1 MHVVYSFPHVIG
13 RPGIATTARHQ
24 VEGLARKG
32 IAVTLFC
39 AGVEGTLDARIR
51 VIRTLSSGTVRIPHR
66 AVGVQRAYRWH
77 DRVVAARLPHLP
89 DVDLVHVWPAGCVH
103 TLRAA
108 IALGVPTAREVPNTH
123 TGYAFDAVAR
133 EYASLG
139 MRPLA
144 GHSHTASHDA
154 LEREELEY
162 RLATV
167 LLVPSDFS
175 RQTFVDRGFGEGRLV
190 LHQYGFDPVAF
201 PSPNEP
207 SGPVTRPESAGLQ
220 ALFVGRGEPR
230 KGLHYALRAWVDS
243 GAASHG
249 RFVICGSFVEGYAE
263 VLEPW
268 LAHPSV
274 EVRGFVSDPAEVMR
288 AHDILVLP
296 SVEEGSALVTYEA
309 QASGCVPVVSDA
321 VGARCTHDV
330 DGLVHPARDLASLT
344 LQLTRLSAS
353 PDLVARLR
361 GAALEHRPSLTWDAA
376 ADALAAAYERAVSAG
391 AGAHL
396 A

>member
-1 MHVVYSFPHVIG
+1 MHIVYSFPHVIG

-32 IAVTLFC
+32 IEVTLFC
-39 AGVEGTLDARIR
+39 AGVQGPLDPR
-51 VIRTLSSGTVRIPHR
+51 VRVFQTLSSGPVRIPHR

-77 DRVVAARLPHLP
+77 DRVVAARLRQVP
-89 DVDLVHVWPAGCVH
+89 DVDLVHVWPAGCVR

-108 IALGVPTAREVPNTH
+108 TGLGIPTAREVPNTH
-123 TGYAFDAVAR
+123 TGYAFEAVAR
-133 EYASLG
+133 EYATLG
-139 MRPLA
+139 MRPVA
-144 GHSHTASHDA
+144 GHSHTASQSA
-154 LEREELEY
+154 LDREELEY
-162 RLATV
+162 QLATV

-175 RQTFVDRGFGEGRLV
+175 RQTFVDRGFGRERLV

-201 PSPNEP
+201 PAPTPSPSSDRRSD
-207 SGPVTRPESAGLQ
+207 SGGLQ
-220 ALFVGRGEPR
+220 ALFVGRAEPR

-243 GAASHG
+243 GASRTG
-249 RFVICGSFVEGYAE
+249 RFVICGSFVDGYAE
-263 VLEPW
+263 VLAPW
-268 LAHPSV
+268 LADPSV
-274 EVRGFVSDPAEVMR
+274 EVRGFVPDPSAVMR

-330 DGLVHPARDLASLT
+330 DGLVHAARDLMDLT
-344 LQLTRLSAS
+344 EQLTRLSTS
-353 PDLVARLR
+353 SDLLARLR
-361 GAALEHRPSLTWDAA
+361 SGALEHRHELTWDAA
-376 ADALAAAYERAVSAG
+376 ADSLAAAYDRAVSAG

>member
-39 AGVEGTLDARIR
+39 AGVEGTLDPRIR
-51 VIRTLSSGTVRIPHR
+51 VIRTLSSGPVRIPHR

-77 DRVVAARLPHLP
+77 DRVVAARLPHLAA
-89 DVDLVHVWPAGCVH
+89 VDLVHVWPAGCVQ

-133 EYASLG
+133 EYATLG

-162 RLATV
+162 QLATV

-175 RQTFVDRGFGEGRLV
+175 RQTFVDRGFGEERLV

-201 PSPNEP
+201 PSPTES
-207 SGPVTRPESAGLQ
+207 SGPGARPESAGLQ

-243 GAASHG
+243 GAARHG

-263 VLEPW
+263 VLAPW

-330 DGLVHPARDLASLT
+330 DGLVHPARDLATLT
-344 LQLTRLSAS
+344 QQFTRLSAS
-353 PDLVARLR
+353 PDVVARLR
-361 GAALEHRPSLTWDAA
+361 GAALEHRPMLTWDAA

-391 AGAHL
+391 TGAHL

>member
-1 MHVVYSFPHVIG
+1 MHIVYSFPHVIG

-32 IAVTLFC
+32 VTVTLFC
-39 AGVEGTLDARIR
+39 AGVEGALDPR
-51 VIRTLSSGTVRIPHR
+51 VRVVRTLSAGRVRVPHR

-77 DRVVAARLPHLP
+77 DAVVAARLPHVP
-89 DVDLVHVWPAGCVH
+89 EVDLVHVWPAGCVR

-108 IALGVPTAREVPNTH
+108 QTLGIPTAREVPNTH
-123 TGYAFDAVAR
+123 TGYAFEAVAR
-133 EYASLG
+133 EYATLG
-139 MRPLA
+139 MRPVA
-144 GHSHTASHDA
+144 GHSHTASQTA

-162 RLATV
+162 QLATV

-175 RQTFVDRGFGEGRLV
+175 RRTFLDRGFAEDRLV
-190 LHQYGFDPVAF
+190 DHQYGFDPAAF
-201 PSPNEP
+201 PSPAASPGARTPGDP
-207 SGPVTRPESAGLQ
+207 SGLR

-243 GAASHG
+243 GAARTG
-249 RFVICGSFVEGYAE
+249 RFVICGTFVEGYAE
-263 VLEPW
+263 VLAPW
-268 LAHPSV
+268 LADPSV
-274 EVRGFVSDPAEVMR
+274 EVRGFVTDPAAVMR
-288 AHDILVLP
+288 AHDILLLP

-321 VGARCTHDV
+321 AGARCTHDV
-330 DGLVHPARDLASLT
+330 DGLVHPARGLVTLTEQLA
-344 LQLTRLSAS
+344 RLSGS
-353 PDLVARLR
+353 PDVLARLR
-361 GAALEHRPSLTWDAA
+361 AGALEHSRTLTWDAA
-376 ADALAAAYERAVSAG
+376 ADRLVAAYEHAVSAG